1 MKSKMKNKMKS
12 KMKSL
17 KFGLASVAVTV
28 AMWLAS
34 GCGSGN
40 GNAGVQSLP
49 VLDIG
54 QAMENSTPVKMSR
67 YFSDIEY
74 IPLETSADVL
84 VTDVSMTNIFPS
96 DDRIYI
102 SSTRRAGAS
111 DVYSFDYTGKNLP
124 FKAKSGRA
132 EGEYTQGLNLVPDG
146 DNVYM
151 IDWTSVLKYDKEGN
165 YLNSFP
171 LDGNGFKFLGRYAY
185 INGEFIYIMED
196 AEKGEDIITIQDS
209 NYNVR
214 LQKSLGKFKMETYM
228 RDVTG
233 DGSMTPIMAR
243 STNPMIYQNNDKA
256 MLLGY
261 GDTLYSINPADGT
274 LVQEYLLQ
282 YGKYHRN
289 EDCVEVRAFFVET
302 PQFVLYRAVFSKT
315 GYPNLEVKDRV
326 ALCLYD
332 KSTGKSTRLPVN
344 EEYMSG
350 TPYKACGFDNDLDG
364 GMLFHPICIR
374 GDKMYQLVNA
384 YEFIERAES
393 TGSKAMQEVAA
404 KLNEDSN
411 PVLVVATL
419 K

>member
-1 MKSKMKNKMKS
+1 
-12 KMKSL
+12 MKSL
-17 KFGLASVAVTV
+17 KFGLGAVAVV
-28 AMWLAS
+28 AAVWLAA
-34 GCGSGN
+34 GCGSSNTSEGVN
-40 GNAGVQSLP
+40 GLP
-49 VLDIG
+49 VLDIE
-54 QAMENSTPVKMSR
+54 QAMENSTPVKMSK
-67 YFSDIEY
+67 YFSSVEY
-74 IPLETSADVL
+74 IPFETSADIL
-84 VTDVSMTNIFPS
+84 VTDVNMTGIFPS
-96 DDRIYI
+96 DDRIYV
-102 SSTRRAGAS
+102 SSSPRVGAS
-111 DVYSFDYTGKNLP
+111 DLYSFDYTGKNLP

-132 EGEYTQGLNLVPDG
+132 EGEYTQGLHLVPD
-146 DNVYM
+146 DDIVYI
-151 IDWTSVLKYDKEGN
+151 IDWKSVLKYDKEGN

-171 LDGNGFKFLGRYAY
+171 LYDNGFHFIGRYAY
-185 INGEFIYIMED
+185 INKEFIYIKED
-196 AEKGEDIITIQDS
+196 KEKGEDIITIQDS

-214 LQKSLGKFKMETYM
+214 LQKSLGKFKMETKM

-233 DGSMTPIMAR
+233 DGSLTPIMSR
-243 STNPMIYQNNDKA
+243 NTNPMIYQSNDKA

-261 GDTLYSINPADGT
+261 GDTLYSINPADGS

-289 EDCVEVRAFFVET
+289 EDCVEVRALFMET
-302 PQFVLYRAVFSKT
+302 PRFVLYRAVFNKG
-315 GYPNLEVKDRV
+315 GYPNLDIKDRI

-332 KSTGKSTRLPVN
+332 KSTGKSVRLPIN

-350 TPYKACGFDNDLDG
+350 TPYKACGFENDIDG

-419 K
+419 R